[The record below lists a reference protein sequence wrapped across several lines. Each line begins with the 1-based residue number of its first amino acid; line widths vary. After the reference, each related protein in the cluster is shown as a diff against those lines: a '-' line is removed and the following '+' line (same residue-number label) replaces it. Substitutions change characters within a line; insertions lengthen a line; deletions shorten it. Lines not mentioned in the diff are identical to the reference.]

1 MTLLRVDLGTGAS
14 AVEEVD
20 RRGFLAVEEL
30 LAVPSSPLWHPD
42 QPVVFVAGFSG
53 RRALALNRFSLVARS
68 PLTGGIAESRVE
80 GPFGPALADLGHTAV
95 SITGR
100 APRPSYLLLGPG
112 SARVLDAADLWGAD
126 TTETTDRLLER
137 HGLGAHVAAI
147 GPAGENLVRFA
158 GVVADYS
165 HPAARMG
172 LGAMLGAKLLKAVVV
187 TGGSPAEF
195 ADPAAVVRITD
206 DYQARINANPL
217 TLSQKADPGF
227 GAWPASGLDGY
238 LGVRN
243 YSTSGVNL
251 AGFTPEAYRARL
263 SRSSGGC
270 PGCPQDC
277 LKSFDGHTLHQEAV
291 AAFAGNL
298 AIEDLGI
305 VLELNAWCHRTGVDP
320 VSLAGVLAFRCELA
334 QDGLLA
340 GPAFGDADALTA
352 LAAKIVQGDDIL
364 AKGVARASRLL
375 GFEPYAMHSKGI
387 ELPAFDPRGCQG
399 LGLAYAVHPLGPRY
413 DAVEH
418 DIDFDPVDG
427 FLPGEPMATLTE
439 SKVDH
444 VADLMEL
451 WSGYDAAGLCLFAAP
466 PTRNLDEDS
475 AASLL
480 AAVTGWPITPGELR
494 AWGQRRLALMRRYNL
509 REGLRP
515 ALDTLPS
522 RFFTRPID
530 SGRHTGAVLDPAVFE
545 AAVTR
550 LTALLGWL

>member
-14 AVEEVD
+14 VVEEVD
-20 RRGFLAVEEL
+20 RRRFLAIDEL
-30 LAVPSSPLWHPD
+30 LAAPSMPVWHPA
-42 QPVVFVAGFSG
+42 QPVLFVAGFSA
-53 RRALALNRFSLVARS
+53 RRALALDRFSLVARS
-68 PLTGGIAESRVE
+68 PLSGGVGESRVE
-80 GPFGPALADLGHTAV
+80 GPFGPALGDLGHTAV

-158 GVVADYS
+158 SVVTDYS

-195 ADPAAVVRITD
+195 ADPAAVAAITR
-206 DYQARINANPL
+206 DYAAGIDANPL

-251 AGFTPEAYRARL
+251 AGFTPEAYQARL

-298 AIEDLGI
+298 AIDDLDV
-305 VLELNAWCHRTGVDP
+305 VLDLNAWCHQAGVDP

-334 QDGLLA
+334 QEALLP
-340 GPAFGDADALTA
+340 GPRFGDADALVA
-352 LAAKIVQGDDIL
+352 CAAKVIQGDDVL
-364 AKGVARASRLL
+364 AEGVARASRLL
-375 GFEPYAMHSKGI
+375 GFEQFAMHSKGI
-387 ELPAFDPRGCQG
+387 ELPSFDPRGCQG

-418 DIDFDPVDG
+418 DIDFDPIDG
-427 FLPGEPMATLTE
+427 FLPGEPMAALTE
-439 SKVDH
+439 SKVDF

-466 PTRNLDEDS
+466 PTRNLDEES
-475 AASLL
+475 ASALL
-480 AAVTGWPITPGELR
+480 AAVTGWPITPAELR
-494 AWGQRRLALMRRYNL
+494 ALGRRRLASMRRYNL
-509 REGLRP
+509 REGLR
-515 ALDTLPS
+515 LDTLPS

-530 SGRHTGAVLDPAVFE
+530 SGRHAGAVLDPEVFE
-545 AAVTR
+545 AAVSR